1 MERYRVRGGLV
12 PFKSNYTTYDGDCA
26 HPGALVQANNVTT
39 GWNGTVETMSDI
51 VTPGFKRKSAQGEVI
66 ISAMQSNLTQQN
78 CGGSNHILR
87 SIAESCVTTH
97 THSVEDASAGAFI
110 YSSQGIGTLL
120 IPPSLISSS
129 DIWSGV
135 LVAATQA
142 WQNANAHQADI
153 LTDLA
158 EARQTVQML
167 RNPTSSLQGLTKA
180 ITNSLGKKIGGGKV
194 KILKAVAKTPV
205 DMWLQYRY
213 GVRPLVSSVNGVLD
227 ALATSKVKERHTYRG
242 SYSLNAQSASSGTI
256 SWNAGNHSW
265 IQSNTDNVS
274 IRGGLLFQEEVI
286 RKSTALGLT
295 AGGMLAVP
303 WEIVPFSFVA
313 DWFVNVGSF
322 LQGFATS
329 YYKFPLGSWY
339 TVRRE
344 RTATWKVT
352 GTTLPTPTGY
362 TLQKPAT
369 EERFGRVVDKYRAY
383 PLPGPSLTLKPQS
396 FDKVLA
402 DLRIVD
408 SFALAAQQ
416 FARIFRG

>member
-12 PFKSNYTTYDGDCA
+12 PFKSNYYTIDGDCA
-26 HPGALVQANNVTT
+26 HPGALQQVNNSTT

-51 VTPGFKRKSAQGEVI
+51 VTPGFKGKSARGEVI
-66 ISAMQSNLTQQN
+66 ITAMQSSRNTQS
-78 CGGSNHILR
+78 CSGSNHILR

-97 THSVEDASAGAFI
+97 THALEDASSGAFI
-110 YSSQGIGTLL
+110 YSSQGSGTQLVPPALL
-120 IPPSLISSS
+120 SSS

-158 EARQTVQML
+158 ESRQTLQML
-167 RNPTSSLQGLTKA
+167 KNPTSSLQGLTRA
-180 ITNSLGKKIGGGKV
+180 ITNSAGQKFGGGKV
-194 KILKAVAKTPV
+194 KILKALAKTPV
-205 DMWLQYRY
+205 DLWLQYRY

-242 SYSLNAQSASSGTI
+242 SYSLHTQATTTGTI
-256 SWNAGNHSW
+256 SWNAANHTWQQTS
-265 IQSNTDNVS
+265 TDDVQ

-322 LQGFATS
+322 LQGFGTS

-344 RTATWKVT
+344 RSATWNVT
-352 GTTLPTPTGY
+352 GTTLPVGSGY
-362 TLQKPAT
+362 TLQKTAT
-369 EERFGRVVDKYRAY
+369 EKRTGRVIDKYRAY
-383 PLPGPSLTLKPQS
+383 PLPGPSLTFKPQS

-402 DLRIVD
+402 DLRVVD
-408 SFALAAQQ
+408 AFALAAQQ